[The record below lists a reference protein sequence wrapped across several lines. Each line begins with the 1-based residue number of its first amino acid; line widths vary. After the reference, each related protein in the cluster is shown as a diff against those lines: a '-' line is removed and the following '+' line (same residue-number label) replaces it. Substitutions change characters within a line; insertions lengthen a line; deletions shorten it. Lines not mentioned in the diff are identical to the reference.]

1 MGKRGRVL
9 RDPHQGPGLLM
20 VEGRQYPF
28 LMDKIWRSEVPATP
42 GLVVDVDF
50 DNQGNLNG
58 ITAVSKSQAGRSG
71 HDALPSRSVARSSSE
86 SWVRANGFLMRFA
99 ASAGLLLCWLY
110 LSAISVRLPFFG
122 RLDLTFWQILGYLDA
137 NNVRQVTDVTT
148 SPDAGAWGF
157 LALLTLAG
165 PFLPLFWRNRWAH
178 LAGILPLSFI
188 GLVTFRI
195 VAAMQATLAAG
206 ISVGDGLGTNHGMV
220 HAAGMDLGTYLST
233 CLAIYFAV
241 LSAKQFL
248 AASKTRKAGLERSE
262 KAA

>member
-1 MGKRGRVL
+1 MAKRGRVL
-9 RDPHQGPGLLM
+9 RDPNQGPGLLM

-28 LMDKIWRSEVPATP
+28 LMDRIWRSEVPATP

-50 DNQGNLNG
+50 DNHGNLNG
-58 ITAVSKSQAGRSG
+58 ITAVSKSQTGRCE
-71 HDALPSRSVARSSSE
+71 HDAVRTGSGAASPSEA
-86 SWVRANGFLMRFA
+86 WLWANGFLMRFA
-99 ASAGLLLCWLY
+99 GSAGLLLCWLF
-110 LSAISVRLPFFG
+110 LSAVSVRLAFFG
-122 RLDLTFWQILGYLDA
+122 RLDLTFWQILGYLNADSL
-137 NNVRQVTDVTT
+137 RQVTDVTT

-157 LALLTLAG
+157 LGLLALAG
-165 PFLPLFWRNRWAH
+165 PFLPLFWKNRWAH

-188 GLVTFRI
+188 GLVSFRI
-195 VAAMQATLAAG
+195 VAAMQATVASE
-206 ISVGDGLGTNHGMV
+206 ISAGDGLATSHGTV

-248 AASKTRKAGLERSE
+248 VASKTRKAGLERSE